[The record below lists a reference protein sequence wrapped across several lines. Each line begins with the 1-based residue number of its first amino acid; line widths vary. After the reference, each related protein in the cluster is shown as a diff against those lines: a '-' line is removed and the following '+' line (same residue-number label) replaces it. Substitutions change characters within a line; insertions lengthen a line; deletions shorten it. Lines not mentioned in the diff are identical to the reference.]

1 LVEALHNGRQTGH
14 SGGMYKVAGK
24 LALVCSFAVIGNF
37 AASVAAAAPAVVR
50 GTEARVLES
59 AAPDAKVVQT
69 LPPGTKV
76 DAADTATDGKRRI
89 KLPSG
94 IEGFIDDA
102 ALEPV
107 TETPAGNMPEP
118 PQACTCAA
126 KERPVRLPVFV
137 VDWGHLAGLTK
148 SDPDVLAVAENG
160 EKRARGASLLGHGGV
175 GVGLAVTFVGFLRHV
190 QTGQWSK
197 GTELTFAGGLVMAAL
212 SALAA
217 WNYAPDHGDLADAV
231 NLWNLRHPDRPLA
244 P

>member
-1 LVEALHNGRQTGH
+1 MRTTAAKLAVVCSLVLTC
-14 SGGMYKVAGK
+14 SFVAG
-24 LALVCSFAVIGNF
+24 VAV
-37 AASVAAAAPAVVR
+37 AAPAMVR
-50 GTEARVLES
+50 GADAQVLES
-59 AAPDAKVVQT
+59 AAPDAKVLQT
-69 LPPGTKV
+69 LPQGTKV
-76 DAADTATDGKRRI
+76 DAADQATDGKRRI

-102 ALEPV
+102 ALGPV
-107 TETPAGNMPEP
+107 TETPAGKKPEP
-118 PQACTCAA
+118 PQACACAA
-126 KERPVRLPVFV
+126 KERPARLPVFV
-137 VDWGHLAGLTK
+137 VDWGHLAELTK

-160 EKRARGASLLGHGGV
+160 EKRARGASLLAHGGV

-197 GTELTFAGGLVMAAL
+197 ATELTFAGGLVMAAL

-231 NLWNLRHPDRPLA
+231 NLWNLRHPDKPLA